1 MSTSSEAATSA
12 NAWTLKKAVTTL
24 AIAPQT
30 ESLTRAGRMA
40 YNLMIFKAQRMV
52 PDSEGGYSAPLSEI
66 IKGYGST
73 TRDSTRVRGYI
84 EQMCTTLVRWFP
96 LSRTDEAQAAL
107 VGMEPVP
114 DIDPTADGRVFTL
127 LSEARWSRR
136 SGEQWVT
143 WFYPPTIRDM
153 VIEPT
158 RWAQLD
164 IKEMSQLSHYASVAL
179 YEICARYK
187 DVPGGLTNRAD
198 PAFWTQALK
207 PDPETKPR
215 EWRKVKNET
224 VQPAISEINRLT
236 SLGVELIEER
246 RGRAVVTVQFQVR
259 RKEIERP
266 ISSVDI
272 TLVEQAAGLG
282 IRERDL
288 DQLID
293 EYGDAKVKAAMDAM
307 EGRRRAQPT
316 VPIKHPSAYLRK
328 ALSNGSADGLFN
340 LPEQVPVETSP
351 EPVAPMTA
359 GQAAREIQESWLA
372 RRREAINNAMDLL
385 SPVDLEKY
393 AELARAS
400 LASKGLLS
408 AALQKRFESK
418 QYRSPMVWEYIRN
431 TFAEELYG
439 QDWRTAPVVTGAT

>member
-1 MSTSSEAATSA
+1 MEAA
-12 NAWTLKKAVTTL
+12 
-24 AIAPQT
+24 P
-30 ESLTRAGRMA
+30 E
-40 YNLMIFKAQRMV
+40 
-52 PDSEGGYSAPLSEI
+52 
-66 IKGYGST
+66 
-73 TRDSTRVRGYI
+73 
-84 EQMCTTLVRWFP
+84 
-96 LSRTDEAQAAL
+96 
-107 VGMEPVP
+107 
-114 DIDPTADGRVFTL
+114 IDPTADGRVFTL

-224 VQPAISEINRLT
+224 VHPALAEINKLT

-246 RGRAVVTVQFQVR
+246 KGRAVVAVQFQVR

-288 DQLID
+288 DLLVD

-328 ALSNGSADGLFN
+328 ALSNGDLDSLFN
-340 LPEQVPVETSP
+340 QPAADKGELTP
-351 EPVAPMTA
+351 APAALVTD
-359 GQAAREIQESWLA
+359 GQREREAESERLA
-372 RRREAINNAMDLL
+372 RRRQGINDALDRLSADELDHYAQLARSSLAGKGML
-385 SPVDLEKY
+385 SPAMV
-393 AELARAS
+393 
-400 LASKGLLS
+400 
-408 AALQKRFESK
+408 KRFDAK
-418 QYRSPMVWEYIRN
+418 QYRAPMVWEFIRN
-431 TFAEELYG
+431 AFAEERLG
-439 QDWRTAPVVTGAT
+439 KDWRATPPAGEGPDAMPREVSVIG